1 LNIGKKVWTKYGNA
15 FRAGTVVEEKKCG
28 DWLYVRVDWVD
39 DRQFEMDRQR
49 LLDLRGKDYR
59 SDWSRIDHVNFF
71 NKEEMINKINKV

>member
-1 LNIGKKVWTKYGNA
+1 MVTHFAPALQQ
-15 FRAGTVVEEKKCG
+15 KCG